1 MQPEKNLVEEALI
14 QMKQIE
20 DVLSESAKGILSST
34 MKEEINELVKESL
47 NEQEDED
54 EMDIDMD
61 SEDDMEMDMDDE
73 DDMEIGMDD
82 EDEYEMEDEDD
93 MEMDDD
99 VIDMRG
105 ASQSELLKVFK
116 AMDGDDGIII
126 SKNGE
131 DISLTDEDSDS
142 EYLIRLGEQI
152 SEFGDEDME
161 DEDDMEYDAQE
172 YGMRYFNDADEEG
185 DFVPFDDENEDIDM
199 DYAMSK
205 RLGLKYFND
214 NEDEEDDMELDEDDH
229 MEGDY
234 VEEDYDMELDED
246 DTQSTIDKI
255 FENKD
260 EIIYEIEMDEQE
272 EFDMEDEMDVDMEDE
287 MDVDMEDEEDF
298 DCSNFSTASYLEK
311 NPKATISD
319 VYSYLQE
326 MGCLGGGNDTIGE
339 NYNYLGEG
347 KKGPKFKYKMPTK
360 GFDEK
365 KKEGPKKVGTGKPKF
380 QYDTNAENTNGKMKT
395 VTGKRKET
403 KEASRTYAMGSKE
416 GRGLRKGVTPNR
428 NLHLEALENQVIDLK
443 QKNNDYKKSLN
454 IFREKL
460 TEVAVFNANLAYA
473 TRLFTEHS
481 TTKKEKINILRRF
494 DDVQSLQ
501 ESKNLYSSIKNEL
514 SKGVEPTINESVNR
528 KITNVASTG
537 SSANLIESKT
547 YENPQFLRMKDL
559 ISKLG

>member
-1 MQPEKNLVEEALI
+1 
-14 QMKQIE
+14 
-20 DVLSESAKGILSST
+20 
-34 MKEEINELVKESL
+34 
-47 NEQEDED
+47 
-54 EMDIDMD
+54 
-61 SEDDMEMDMDDE
+61 
-73 DDMEIGMDD
+73 
-82 EDEYEMEDEDD
+82 
-93 MEMDDD
+93 
-99 VIDMRG
+99 
-105 ASQSELLKVFK
+105 
-116 AMDGDDGIII
+116 MDGDDGIII
-126 SKNGE
+126 SKDGE
-131 DISLTDEDSDS
+131 DISLTDEDTDS
-142 EYLIRLGEQI
+142 EYLIKLGEQI
-152 SEFGDEDME
+152 EKFGSDMDDEYM
-161 DEDDMEYDAQE
+161 
-172 YGMRYFNDADEEG
+172 EG
-185 DFVPFDDENEDIDM
+185 DYVEEDYDM
-199 DYAMSK
+199 D
-205 RLGLKYFND
+205 L
-214 NEDEEDDMELDEDDH
+214 DEEDDMELDEDDH

-287 MDVDMEDEEDF
+287 MDVDMEMGMEDEEDF

-380 QYDTNAENTNGKMKT
+380 QYDTNAENINGKMKT

-403 KEASRTYAMGSKE
+403 KEASRTYTMGSKT
-416 GRGLRKGVTPNR
+416 GRGLRKGITPNR
-428 NLHLEALENQVIDLK
+428 NLNLEALENQVIDLK

-494 DDVQSLQ
+494 DNVQSLQ

>member
-1 MQPEKNLVEEALI
+1 MLSEKNLVEEALI

-47 NEQEDED
+47 YEQEDED
-54 EMDIDMD
+54 AMDIN
-61 SEDDMEMDMDDE
+61 SGDDMEMGMDDE
-73 DDMEIGMDD
+73 DDMEMGMDSEDDMDMGMEDDMEMGMDD
-82 EDEYEMEDEDD
+82 EDDMEMGMDSEDD
-93 MEMDDD
+93 MDMDDD

-105 ASQSELLKVFK
+105 ASQNELLKVFK

-126 SKNGE
+126 SKDGE
-131 DISLTDEDSDS
+131 DISLTDEDTDS
-142 EYLIRLGEQI
+142 EYLIKLGEQI
-152 SEFGDEDME
+152 EEFGSDMDDEYM
-161 DEDDMEYDAQE
+161 
-172 YGMRYFNDADEEG
+172 EG
-185 DFVPFDDENEDIDM
+185 DYV
-199 DYAMSK
+199 
-205 RLGLKYFND
+205 
-214 NEDEEDDMELDEDDH
+214 EEDYDMELDEDDH

-246 DTQSTIDKI
+246 DTQATIDKI

-260 EIIYEIEMDEQE
+260 EIMYEIEID
-272 EFDMEDEMDVDMEDE
+272 DEDEMEMDSDYDMEMDSDDDME
-287 MDVDMEDEEDF
+287 MDFDDDMEMDDEKEF
-298 DCSNFSTASYLEK
+298 DCNNFNTADFLKK
-311 NPKATISD
+311 NPKSTMSD
-319 VYSYLQE
+319 VYSYLEE
-326 MGCLGGGNDTIGE
+326 MGCLGGEKTTIGE
-339 NYNYLGEG
+339 NYNYLGEN
-347 KKGPKFKYKMPTK
+347 KKGPTFKYKMPTK

-403 KEASRTYAMGSKE
+403 KEASRTYAMGSKT
-416 GRGLRKGVTPNR
+416 GRGLKKGVTPNR
-428 NLHLEALENQVIDLK
+428 NLNLEALENQVIDLK

-460 TEVAVFNANLAYA
+460 NEVAVFNANLAYA

-494 DDVQSLQ
+494 DNVQSLQ
-501 ESKNLYSSIKNEL
+501 ESKNLYTSIKGEL

>member
-1 MQPEKNLVEEALI
+1 MQSEKNLVEEALI

-61 SEDDMEMDMDDE
+61 SEDDMEMDIDSEDDMEMDIDSEDDMEMDMDDE
-73 DDMEIGMDD
+73 DDMEMDMD
-82 EDEYEMEDEDD
+82 DEDD
-93 MEMDDD
+93 MEMGMDDD

-142 EYLIRLGEQI
+142 EYLIKLGEQI
-152 SEFGDEDME
+152 EKFGSDMDDEYM
-161 DEDDMEYDAQE
+161 
-172 YGMRYFNDADEEG
+172 EG
-185 DFVPFDDENEDIDM
+185 DYV
-199 DYAMSK
+199 
-205 RLGLKYFND
+205 
-214 NEDEEDDMELDEDDH
+214 EEDYDMELDEEDEY

-272 EFDMEDEMDVDMEDE
+272 EFDMEDEEE
-287 MDVDMEDEEDF
+287 FDMEDEEEFDMEIDEEEF
-298 DCSNFSTASYLEK
+298 DCANFSTASYLEK
-311 NPKATISD
+311 NPKSTISD

-326 MGCLGGGNDTIGE
+326 MGCLGGGSTIGE

-380 QYDTNAENTNGKMKT
+380 QYNANAENTNGKMKI

-403 KEASRTYAMGSKE
+403 KEASRTYTMGSKT
-416 GRGLRKGVTPNR
+416 GRGLRKGITPNR
-428 NLHLEALENQVIDLK
+428 NLNLEALENQVIDLK

-460 TEVAVFNANLAYA
+460 NEVAVFNANLAYA

-494 DDVQSLQ
+494 DNVQSLQ

>member
-1 MQPEKNLVEEALI
+1 MQSEKNLVEEALI

-73 DDMEIGMDD
+73 DDMEMDMDSEDDMEMGMDD
-82 EDEYEMEDEDD
+82 EDDYEMEDEDD

-142 EYLIRLGEQI
+142 EYLIKLGEQI
-152 SEFGDEDME
+152 ENFGSDMDEEYMEGDYVEEDYDME
-161 DEDDMEYDAQE
+161 
-172 YGMRYFNDADEEG
+172 
-185 DFVPFDDENEDIDM
+185 
-199 DYAMSK
+199 
-205 RLGLKYFND
+205 L
-214 NEDEEDDMELDEDDH
+214 DEEDDMELDEDDH

-287 MDVDMEDEEDF
+287 MDVDMEDDMEMGMEDEEDF

-380 QYDTNAENTNGKMKT
+380 QYNANAENTNGKMKI

-403 KEASRTYAMGSKE
+403 KEASRTYTMGSKT
-416 GRGLRKGVTPNR
+416 GRGLRKGITPNR
-428 NLHLEALENQVIDLK
+428 NLNLEALENQVIDLK

-494 DDVQSLQ
+494 DNVQSLQ

>member
-1 MQPEKNLVEEALI
+1 MQSEKNLVEEALI

-61 SEDDMEMDMDDE
+61 SEDDMEMDIDSEDDMEMDIDSEDDMEMDMDDE
-73 DDMEIGMDD
+73 DDMEMDMD
-82 EDEYEMEDEDD
+82 DEDD
-93 MEMDDD
+93 MEMGMDDD

-126 SKNGE
+126 SKDGS
-131 DISLTDEDSDS
+131 DISLTDDGD

-152 SEFGDEDME
+152 SEFGDEDM
-161 DEDDMEYDAQE
+161 EDDMEYDAQE

-214 NEDEEDDMELDEDDH
+214 NEDEEDDDMELDEEDEY

-272 EFDMEDEMDVDMEDE
+272 EFDMEDEEEFDMEN
-287 MDVDMEDEEDF
+287 EEEF
-298 DCSNFSTASYLEK
+298 DCANFSTASYLEK

-326 MGCLGGGNDTIGE
+326 MGCLGGGSTIGE

-380 QYDTNAENTNGKMKT
+380 QYNANAENTNGKMKI

-403 KEASRTYAMGSKE
+403 KEASRTYTMGSKT
-416 GRGLRKGVTPNR
+416 GL
-428 NLHLEALENQVIDLK
+428 
-443 QKNNDYKKSLN
+443 SL
-454 IFREKL
+454 I
-460 TEVAVFNANLAYA
+460 
-473 TRLFTEHS
+473 H
-481 TTKKEKINILRRF
+481 I
-494 DDVQSLQ
+494 
-501 ESKNLYSSIKNEL
+501 
-514 SKGVEPTINESVNR
+514 
-528 KITNVASTG
+528 
-537 SSANLIESKT
+537 
-547 YENPQFLRMKDL
+547 
-559 ISKLG
+559 

>member
-61 SEDDMEMDMDDE
+61 SEDDMEMDSEDDMEMDMDDE
-73 DDMEIGMDD
+73 DDMEMGMDD
-82 EDEYEMEDEDD
+82 EDEMEDEDD

-142 EYLIRLGEQI
+142 EYLIKLGEQI
-152 SEFGDEDME
+152 ENFGSDIDEEYMEGDYVEEDYDME
-161 DEDDMEYDAQE
+161 
-172 YGMRYFNDADEEG
+172 
-185 DFVPFDDENEDIDM
+185 
-199 DYAMSK
+199 
-205 RLGLKYFND
+205 L
-214 NEDEEDDMELDEDDH
+214 DEEDDMELDEDDH

-287 MDVDMEDEEDF
+287 MDVDMEDDMEMGMEDEEDF

-365 KKEGPKKVGTGKPKF
+365 KKEAPKKVGGGKPKF

-494 DDVQSLQ
+494 DNVQSLQ

>member
-54 EMDIDMD
+54 EMDIDMDSEDDMEMD

-142 EYLIRLGEQI
+142 EYLIKLGEQI
-152 SEFGDEDME
+152 ENFGSDMDEEYMEGDYVEEDYDME
-161 DEDDMEYDAQE
+161 
-172 YGMRYFNDADEEG
+172 
-185 DFVPFDDENEDIDM
+185 
-199 DYAMSK
+199 
-205 RLGLKYFND
+205 L
-214 NEDEEDDMELDEDDH
+214 DEEDDMELDEDDH

-287 MDVDMEDEEDF
+287 MDVDMEDDMEMGMEDEEDF

>member
-1 MQPEKNLVEEALI
+1 MQSEKNLVEEALI

-61 SEDDMEMDMDDE
+61 SEDDMEMDMDSEDDMEMDMDDE
-73 DDMEIGMDD
+73 DDMEMGMDD
-82 EDEYEMEDEDD
+82 EDDYEMEDEDD

-142 EYLIRLGEQI
+142 EYLIKLGEQI
-152 SEFGDEDME
+152 EKFGSDMDDEYMEGDYVEEDYDME
-161 DEDDMEYDAQE
+161 
-172 YGMRYFNDADEEG
+172 
-185 DFVPFDDENEDIDM
+185 
-199 DYAMSK
+199 
-205 RLGLKYFND
+205 L
-214 NEDEEDDMELDEDDH
+214 DEEDDMELDEDDH

-287 MDVDMEDEEDF
+287 MDVDMEDDMEMGMEDEEDF

-380 QYDTNAENTNGKMKT
+380 QYNANAENTNGKMKI

-403 KEASRTYAMGSKE
+403 KEASRTYTMGSKT
-416 GRGLRKGVTPNR
+416 GRGLRKGITPNR
-428 NLHLEALENQVIDLK
+428 NLNLEALENQVIDLK

-494 DDVQSLQ
+494 DNVQSLQ

>member
-1 MQPEKNLVEEALI
+1 MQSEKNLVEEALI

-61 SEDDMEMDMDDE
+61 SEDDMEMDIDSEDDMEMDMDDE
-73 DDMEIGMDD
+73 DDYEMED
-82 EDEYEMEDEDD
+82 EDDYEMEDEDD

-142 EYLIRLGEQI
+142 EYLIKLGEQI
-152 SEFGDEDME
+152 EKFGSDMDDEYMEGDYVEEDYDME
-161 DEDDMEYDAQE
+161 
-172 YGMRYFNDADEEG
+172 
-185 DFVPFDDENEDIDM
+185 
-199 DYAMSK
+199 
-205 RLGLKYFND
+205 L
-214 NEDEEDDMELDEDDH
+214 DEEDDMELDEDDH

-272 EFDMEDEMDVDMEDE
+272 EFDMEDEMDVDMEDDMEMGMEDE
-287 MDVDMEDEEDF
+287 MDVDMEDDMEMGMEDEEDF

>member
-1 MQPEKNLVEEALI
+1 MQSEKNLVEEALI

-61 SEDDMEMDMDDE
+61 SEDDMEMDIDSEDDMEMDMDDE
-73 DDMEIGMDD
+73 DDMEMGMDD
-82 EDEYEMEDEDD
+82 EDDYEMEYEDD

-126 SKNGE
+126 SKDGE
-131 DISLTDEDSDS
+131 DISLTDEDTDS
-142 EYLIRLGEQI
+142 EYLIKLGEQI
-152 SEFGDEDME
+152 EKFGSDMDDEYMEGDYVEEDYDME
-161 DEDDMEYDAQE
+161 
-172 YGMRYFNDADEEG
+172 
-185 DFVPFDDENEDIDM
+185 
-199 DYAMSK
+199 
-205 RLGLKYFND
+205 L
-214 NEDEEDDMELDEDDH
+214 DEEDDMELDEDDH

-287 MDVDMEDEEDF
+287 MDVDMEMGMEDEEDF

-380 QYDTNAENTNGKMKT
+380 QYDTNAENINGKMKT

-403 KEASRTYAMGSKE
+403 KEASRTYTMGSKT
-416 GRGLRKGVTPNR
+416 GRGLRKGITPNR
-428 NLHLEALENQVIDLK
+428 NLNLEALENQVIDLK

-494 DDVQSLQ
+494 DNVQSLQ